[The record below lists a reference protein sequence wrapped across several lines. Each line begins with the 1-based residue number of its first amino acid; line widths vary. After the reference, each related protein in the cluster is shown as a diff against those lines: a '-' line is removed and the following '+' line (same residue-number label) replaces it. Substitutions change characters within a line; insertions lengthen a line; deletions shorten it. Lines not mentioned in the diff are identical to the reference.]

1 MKDGYMSSL
10 VVDNRG
16 SKNANRVSESIEV
29 EEEVSMRGEESETPK
44 ETPNNIG
51 LPFKLNELFCI
62 ADILSSALG
71 IGAFTF
77 PYILYEIGV
86 INSLFIF
93 IFVSIC
99 VYYSLDLLIRFVVD
113 SNLFSYSATTQTT
126 LGNCW
131 LKIYAISTFLFYMGN
146 IVNLIKV
153 MFNIISSMLNFKDDD
168 DKDNYLIKIPY
179 FFITFAIELLLCLYT
194 NDINKIHIFS
204 IIISIIF
211 IIIVFVVIIKAI
223 IFLSSDNDNKFEYFS
238 FFSLPNS
245 SSGWDCFLTI
255 ISKFIVFF
263 YGYIY
268 HNTFP
273 TFLNCLEK
281 VDDENTKKI
290 HNTSF
295 FTIFIIYFLFSFF
308 GLFLIN
314 GDNKDKKQLIVNE
327 KDLEENNPL
336 AYIFKCIL
344 LLLFTSLI
352 PIRYLVIRDNFT
364 PIIGQNQMSKL
375 IEIII
380 TCICLIIAN
389 LVVYFSDFDNLI
401 SNIILIFGGC
411 FGVFICF
418 VLPVI
423 NYIAI
428 NGRTKMRSIIG
439 YVVTGIFVIIGFFSI
454 FYNFKNKDEI
464 IKDKY

>member
-1 MKDGYMSSL
+1 MKDEYMSSL
-10 VVDNRG
+10 VEDNRG
-16 SKNANRVSESIEV
+16 SKNENRVSESIEA
-29 EEEVSMRGEESETPK
+29 EVGVSIKDEESETPN
-44 ETPNNIG
+44 EIPNNTG
-51 LPFKLNELFCI
+51 LTLKLNELLCI
-62 ADILSSALG
+62 ADIISSVLG

-131 LKIYAISTFLFYMGN
+131 LKIYVISTFLFYMGN
-146 IVNLIKV
+146 IVNIIKV

-168 DKDNYLIKIPY
+168 DNDNQLIKIPY
-179 FFITFAIELLLCLYT
+179 FFITFTIEILLCLFT

-204 IIISIIF
+204 IIISVIF
-211 IIIVFVVIIKAI
+211 IIILFVVIIKAI

-245 SSGWDCFLTI
+245 TSGWDCFLEI

-295 FTIFIIYFLFSFF
+295 FIIFMIYFLFSFF

-314 GDNKDKKQLIVNE
+314 GDNKYNKQLIVNE

-344 LLLFTSLI
+344 LLLFISLI

-428 NGRTKMRSIIG
+428 NGRTKIRSMIG
-439 YVVTGIFVIIGFFSI
+439 YVVTGIFIIIGFFSI
-454 FYNFKNKDEI
+454 IYNFKNKEEI
-464 IKDKY
+464 IKDNY

>member
-1 MKDGYMSSL
+1 MTDGYMSSI
-10 VVDNRG
+10 VMNNRG

-29 EEEVSMRGEESETPK
+29 EEEVSIREEDNVNPEETPK
-44 ETPNNIG
+44 NTC
-51 LPFKLNELFCI
+51 LTFKLNELFCI

-71 IGAFTF
+71 VGAFTF

-99 VYYSLDLLIRFVVD
+99 IYYSLDLLIRFVVD
-113 SNLFSYSATTQTT
+113 SKLFSYSATTQTT

-131 LKIYAISTFLFYMGN
+131 LKIYAISTFLFYMSN
-146 IVNLIKV
+146 IVNLIKFI
-153 MFNIISSMLNFKDDD
+153 FNIVSSMINFKDDD
-168 DKDNYLIKIPY
+168 NKDNQLVKIPY
-179 FFITFAIELLLCLYT
+179 FFITFIIEIFLCIFT
-194 NDINKIHIFS
+194 NDINRIHIFS
-204 IIISIIF
+204 IIVSIVF
-211 IIIVFVVIIKAI
+211 IIILFVEVIKAI

-238 FFSLPNS
+238 FFSLPKS
-245 SSGWDCFLTI
+245 YSGWDCFLTI
-255 ISKFIVFF
+255 MSKFIEFF

-273 TFLNCLEK
+273 AFLNCLEK
-281 VDDENTKKI
+281 IDDETTKKI
-290 HNTSF
+290 HNASF

-314 GDNKDKKQLIVNE
+314 GDNKDNKQLFVNG
-327 KDLEENNPL
+327 KDLEKNNPL
-336 AYIFKCIL
+336 ACIFKCL
-344 LLLFTSLI
+344 LLLFFISLI
-352 PIRYLVIRDNFT
+352 PNRYLVIRDILPPLKGKT
-364 PIIGQNQMSKL
+364 RMSKI
-375 IEIII
+375 IEIIMASI
-380 TCICLIIAN
+380 CIIIAN

-454 FYNFKNKDEI
+454 FYNFKNKEEM
-464 IKDKY
+464 IKDNY

>member
-1 MKDGYMSSL
+1 MKDEYMSSL
-10 VVDNRG
+10 VEDNRG
-16 SKNANRVSESIEV
+16 SKNENRVSESIEA
-29 EEEVSMRGEESETPK
+29 EVGVSIKDEESETPN
-44 ETPNNIG
+44 EIPNNTG
-51 LPFKLNELFCI
+51 LTLKLNELLCI

-131 LKIYAISTFLFYMGN
+131 LKIYVISTFLFYMGN
-146 IVNLIKV
+146 IVNIIKV

-168 DKDNYLIKIPY
+168 DNDNQLIKIPY
-179 FFITFAIELLLCLYT
+179 FFITFTIEILLCLFT

-204 IIISIIF
+204 IIISVIF
-211 IIIVFVVIIKAI
+211 IIILFVVIIKAI

-245 SSGWDCFLTI
+245 TSGWDCFLEI

-295 FTIFIIYFLFSFF
+295 FIIFMIYFLFSFF

-314 GDNKDKKQLIVNE
+314 GDNKYNKQLIVNE

-344 LLLFTSLI
+344 LLLFISLI

-428 NGRTKMRSIIG
+428 NGRTKIRSMIG
-439 YVVTGIFVIIGFFSI
+439 YVVTGIFIIIGFFSI
-454 FYNFKNKDEI
+454 IYNFKNKEEI
-464 IKDKY
+464 IKDNY

>member
-1 MKDGYMSSL
+1 MRDGYMSSL
-10 VVDNRG
+10 VDDNRG
-16 SKNANRVSESIEV
+16 SKNANRVSESIE
-29 EEEVSMRGEESETPK
+29 ESMREEDGGTPR
-44 ETPNNIG
+44 EIPNNTG
-51 LPFKLNELFCI
+51 LTFKLNELFCI
-62 ADILSSALG
+62 SDILSSALG
-71 IGAFTF
+71 VGAFTF

-113 SNLFSYSATTQTT
+113 SKLFSYSATTQTT

-131 LKIYAISTFLFYMGN
+131 LKVYAISTFLFYMGN
-146 IVNLIKV
+146 IVNLINFV
-153 MFNIISSMLNFKDDD
+153 YNIISSMINFKDDD
-168 DKDNYLIKIPY
+168 DKDNQLIKIPY
-179 FFITFAIELLLCLYT
+179 FLATFTFELFLCLFT

-204 IIISIIF
+204 IIVSIIF
-211 IIIVFVVIIKAI
+211 IIILFFVIIKAI

-255 ISKFIVFF
+255 MSKFIVFF

-273 TFLNCLEK
+273 IFLNCLEK
-281 VDDENTKKI
+281 VDDQNTKKI
-290 HNTSF
+290 HNASF
-295 FTIFIIYFLFSFF
+295 FIIFIIYFLFSFF

-314 GDNKDKKQLIVNE
+314 RDNKDYKQLFVNE

-336 AYIFKCIL
+336 ACIFKCIL
-344 LLLFTSLI
+344 LLLFISLI
-352 PIRYLVIRDNFT
+352 PIRYLVIRDNFA

-380 TCICLIIAN
+380 TCVCLIIAN

-428 NGRTKMRSIIG
+428 NGRTKMRSMIG
-439 YVVTGIFVIIGFFSI
+439 YAVTGIFIVIGFFSI
-454 FYNFKNKDEI
+454 FYNFKNKEEI

>member
-1 MKDGYMSSL
+1 MKDEYMSSL
-10 VVDNRG
+10 VEDNRG
-16 SKNANRVSESIEV
+16 SKNENRVSESIEA
-29 EEEVSMRGEESETPK
+29 EVGVSIKDEESETPN
-44 ETPNNIG
+44 EIPNNTG
-51 LPFKLNELFCI
+51 LTLKLNELLCI

-131 LKIYAISTFLFYMGN
+131 LKIYVISTFLFYMGN
-146 IVNLIKV
+146 IVNIIKV

-168 DKDNYLIKIPY
+168 DNDNQLIKIPY
-179 FFITFAIELLLCLYT
+179 FFITFTIEILLCLFT

-204 IIISIIF
+204 IIISVIF
-211 IIIVFVVIIKAI
+211 IIILFVVIIKAI

-245 SSGWDCFLTI
+245 TSGWDCFLEI

-295 FTIFIIYFLFSFF
+295 FIIFMIYFLFSFF

-314 GDNKDKKQLIVNE
+314 GDNKYNKQLIVNE

-344 LLLFTSLI
+344 LLLFISLI

-401 SNIILIFGGC
+401 SNMILIFGGC

-428 NGRTKMRSIIG
+428 NGRTKIRSMIG
-439 YVVTGIFVIIGFFSI
+439 YVVTGIFIIIGFFSI
-454 FYNFKNKDEI
+454 IYNFKNKEEI
-464 IKDKY
+464 IKDNY

>member
-1 MKDGYMSSL
+1 MKDEYMSSL
-10 VVDNRG
+10 VEDNRG
-16 SKNANRVSESIEV
+16 SKNENRVSESIEA
-29 EEEVSMRGEESETPK
+29 EVGVSIKDEESETPN
-44 ETPNNIG
+44 EIPNNTG
-51 LPFKLNELFCI
+51 LTLKLNELLCI
-62 ADILSSALG
+62 ADIISSALG

-131 LKIYAISTFLFYMGN
+131 LKIYVISTFLFYMGN
-146 IVNLIKV
+146 IVNIIKV

-168 DKDNYLIKIPY
+168 DNDNQLIKIPY
-179 FFITFAIELLLCLYT
+179 FFITFTIEILLCLFT

-204 IIISIIF
+204 IIISVIF
-211 IIIVFVVIIKAI
+211 IIILFVVIIKAI

-245 SSGWDCFLTI
+245 TSGWDCFLEI

-295 FTIFIIYFLFSFF
+295 FIIFMIYFLFSFF

-314 GDNKDKKQLIVNE
+314 GDNKYNKQLIVNE

-344 LLLFTSLI
+344 LLLFISLI

-428 NGRTKMRSIIG
+428 NGRTKIRSMIG
-439 YVVTGIFVIIGFFSI
+439 YVVTGIFIIIGFFSI
-454 FYNFKNKDEI
+454 IYNFKNKEEI
-464 IKDKY
+464 IKDNY

>member
-1 MKDGYMSSL
+1 
-10 VVDNRG
+10 
-16 SKNANRVSESIEV
+16 
-29 EEEVSMRGEESETPK
+29 
-44 ETPNNIG
+44 
-51 LPFKLNELFCI
+51 
-62 ADILSSALG
+62 
-71 IGAFTF
+71 
-77 PYILYEIGV
+77 
-86 INSLFIF
+86 
-93 IFVSIC
+93 
-99 VYYSLDLLIRFVVD
+99 
-113 SNLFSYSATTQTT
+113 
-126 LGNCW
+126 
-131 LKIYAISTFLFYMGN
+131 MGN

-153 MFNIISSMLNFKDDD
+153 MFNIISSMLSFKDDD
-168 DKDNYLIKIPY
+168 DKDNQLVKIPY
-179 FFITFAIELLLCLYT
+179 FFITFTIELFLCLFT
-194 NDINKIHIFS
+194 NDISKIHIFS
-204 IIISIIF
+204 IIISVIF
-211 IIIVFVVIIKAI
+211 IIILFVVIIKAI

-255 ISKFIVFF
+255 MSKFIVFF

-273 TFLNCLEK
+273 IFLNCLEK

-314 GDNKDKKQLIVNE
+314 GDNKDNKQLIVN
-327 KDLEENNPL
+327 KNDLEENNPL
-336 AYIFKCIL
+336 ACIFKCIL
-344 LLLFTSLI
+344 LLLFVSLI

-380 TCICLIIAN
+380 TCVCLIIAN

-428 NGRTKMRSIIG
+428 NGRTKMRSMIG

-454 FYNFKNKDEI
+454 FYNFKNKEEI
-464 IKDKY
+464 IKDNY

>member
-1 MKDGYMSSL
+1 MKDGFMSSL
-10 VVDNRG
+10 VIDNRG

-29 EEEVSMRGEESETPK
+29 EEEINIREEQNEA
-44 ETPNNIG
+44 PNNTGIT
-51 LPFKLNELFCI
+51 FKLNELFCI

-204 IIISIIF
+204 IIISVIF
-211 IIIVFVVIIKAI
+211 IIILFVVIIKAI

-375 IEIII
+375 FEIII

-389 LVVYFSDFDNLI
+389 LVVYFSDYDNLI